1 MKFRPQRGSLDAAMA
16 EAREFADRA
25 ELVAHIT
32 ERLWP
37 WNFDVTTEMVHVKK
51 YGPDIDERIGWDT
64 YVVTVD
70 GYGVFGF
77 TDGPVPDAATTVEER
92 SKADE

>member
-16 EAREFADRA
+16 EAQEFAGRA

-32 ERLWP
+32 EELAP
-37 WNFDVTTEMVHVKK
+37 WGFVVTPTMVHVEK
-51 YGPDIDERIGWDT
+51 YGGIDKRIGWDT
-64 YVVTVD
+64 YIVTVD

-77 TDGPVPDAATTVEER
+77 TDGPAPLDR
-92 SKADE
+92 